1 MKDEIHSFINE
12 RQNAFIHS
20 WKTKFIDSFMKDE
33 IHSFIHER
41 RNSFIHSWKTKF
53 IHSFMKDEIWKTK
66 SERRNLKDEIYSFIH
81 LFIHSWKTKSERRN
95 PKFATNCRNPN
106 DERRKT
112 KLWLGLL
119 LISKDKRRKTK
130 NWQQQQHPARTEA
143 QPARPDAW
151 YHSNF
156 VFRLSSFIC
165 SLFHFK
171 KGYISSFS
179 SKTQWKLGFQRLGET
194 RTRCIPY

>member
-1 MKDEIHSFINE
+1 MKDEIH
-12 RQNAFIHS
+12 
-20 WKTKFIDSFMKDE
+20 
-33 IHSFIHER
+33 
-41 RNSFIHSWKTKF
+41 SFIHSWKTKF

-66 SERRNLKDEIYSFIH
+66 SERQNLKDKI
-81 LFIHSWKTKSERRN
+81 WKTKSERRN
-95 PKFATNCRNPN
+95 LKDEILNLQKFAEILMTK

-112 KLWLGLL
+112 KLWWWLL
-119 LISKDKRRKTK
+119 LISKDERRKTK

-151 YHSNF
+151 CHSNF

-165 SLFHFK
+165 SLFPFK

-179 SKTQWKLGFQRLGET
+179 SKTWRKLGFQRLGET
-194 RTRCIPY
+194 RTGWIPY